1 MSTYCAQSPGVVVVH
16 TEDNGVVGKFIAA
29 GTQIAAG
36 VRVRARTLALNPQP
50 TPLPFSLFLTPSPG
64 SHPITICARN

>member
-1 MSTYCAQSPGVVVVH
+1 VVVVH

-36 VRVRARTLALNPQP
+36 VRTLALALALALNPNPQP
-50 TPLPFSLFLTPSPG
+50 YP
-64 SHPITICARN
+64 